1 MLTRSNPVEVRA
13 ERQLRPTN
21 KGGAALPRSRD
32 LRTKGAFPT
41 KSFRTLLQGSPTF
54 NHTRI
59 IRRRKDSLE
68 PRGEIGYSR

>member
-32 LRTKGAFPT
+32 HRTKSAFPA
-41 KSFRTLLQGSPTF
+41 KSFRALLQGPLTF
-54 NHTRI
+54 NHTL
-59 IRRRKDSLE
+59 RKAVRVLVMLRMRKERS
-68 PRGEIGYSR
+68 